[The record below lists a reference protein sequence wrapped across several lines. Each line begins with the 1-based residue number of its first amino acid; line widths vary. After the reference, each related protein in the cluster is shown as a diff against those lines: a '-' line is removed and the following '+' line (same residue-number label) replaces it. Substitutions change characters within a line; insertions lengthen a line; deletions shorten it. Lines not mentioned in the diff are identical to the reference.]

1 MSQAFDIEEKKIPQ
15 DECFN
20 SIKQI
25 STQMAAIL
33 DFGLVVLILEYKDG
47 SFIVFF
53 FNGMCVHWRK

>member
-53 FNGMCVHWRK
+53 SMAC

>member
-1 MSQAFDIEEKKIPQ
+1 MLQAFGKEEKNFPQ

-33 DFGLVVLILEYKDG
+33 DFGLVVLILEYKGG

-53 FNGMCVHWRK
+53 FNGMFVHWRK